1 MLRDCIGIFVCLTF
15 VAPLAFGGEL
25 ASRSAVSAPPAVTR
39 SIAKS
44 NRDLRESPPYIKA
57 FRLEQAVVEKDL
69 RAFEEK
75 IRLIEVRK
83 SMARGG
89 VDTGGGTI
97 VKTADGFGLLDLY
110 LHDKSDSHERAA
122 DVGNIRET
130 RALHLL
136 GIESFRNGAGPL
148 VDKVRSHIERW
159 RRRSPLVSHQL
170 LLALENLPL
179 YYHKGSMSDR
189 PFEYFLPSD
198 LPPDSQLRRSELKL
212 AALFDERLGAHF
224 GLDELRLLSE
234 RHQIALVIHECLRFI
249 NYTGALYLT
258 NETIQKLTAELVG
271 DPEESESVD
280 REEYLNGEIALTA
293 LKRAQLELKARVLAD
308 KICAQLAAPTSAY
321 CTISTKQGSLEKLTE
336 LLWKG
341 FSELNLNE
349 HMKLSDSERSDFLG
363 QTYTCILTGE
373 NIQLQGVL
381 DEGAY
386 SKKYLE
392 LRSRFMSLD
401 VLIDKINL
409 SGH

>member
-15 VAPLAFGGEL
+15 VAPLALSGERT
-25 ASRSAVSAPPAVTR
+25 SRSAVSAPPAVTR

-57 FRLEQAVVEKDL
+57 FQLEQALVEKDL
-69 RAFEEK
+69 RAIEEK

-97 VKTADGFGLLDLY
+97 VKTADGFGLLDLN
-110 LHDKSDSHERAA
+110 LHDKSDSRGRAA

-130 RALHLL
+130 RALRLL
-136 GIESFRNGAGPL
+136 GVESFRNGARPL
-148 VDKVRSHIERW
+148 VGKVRSHIERW

-170 LLALENLPL
+170 LLALDNLPL

-189 PFEYFLPSD
+189 PLEYFLPSD
-198 LPPDSQLRRSELKL
+198 SQLRRSDLKL

-258 NETIQKLTAELVG
+258 NETIQKLTAELIG

-280 REEYLNGEIALTA
+280 REDYLSGEIALMA
-293 LKRAQLELKARVLAD
+293 LKHAQFELKVRALTDQV
-308 KICAQLAAPTSAY
+308 CEQLAVPTSAY
-321 CTISTKQGSLEKLTE
+321 CTISTNPGGSEKLTD

-341 FSELNLNE
+341 FSELYLNE
-349 HMKLSDSERSDFLG
+349 HVELSESARRDFLG

-373 NIQLQGVL
+373 NMQLQGAL

-392 LRSRFMSLD
+392 LRTRFMPLD
-401 VLIDKINL
+401 LLIDKVNL
-409 SGH
+409 SSR